1 MRYIFEKPLKEAIII
16 KRNNQFTIDVEI
28 NGEIVRC
35 HCPTTGRIGDLE
47 LSGIACLISENNNLK
62 RKLKY
67 TVEAVSC
74 DELEKMEKKWI
85 GINQILSN
93 KLVEYFISNN
103 LLNDMIGKGKDIKR
117 EVKLGLSKLDFLVG
131 NTYIEVKTPLT
142 TLNVE
147 YGKHVRTKPL
157 TPFSSTERFTKH
169 IKELANSLNK
179 NERAILLTVNQYE
192 TAKEKERQRSTN
204 YEEVKS
210 AVEYAIDKGVEMWHM
225 EMEFLKDGVRLVS
238 CTNKT
243 ARNQEE

>member
-1 MRYIFEKPLKEAIII
+1 
-16 KRNNQFTIDVEI
+16 
-28 NGEIVRC
+28 
-35 HCPTTGRIGDLE
+35 
-47 LSGIACLISENNNLK
+47 
-62 RKLKY
+62 
-67 TVEAVSC
+67 
-74 DELEKMEKKWI
+74 
-85 GINQILSN
+85 
-93 KLVEYFISNN
+93 
-103 LLNDMIGKGKDIKR
+103 MIGKGKDIKR

-179 NERAILLTVNQYE
+179 NERAILLTVNQYA
-192 TAKEKERQRSTN
+192 TAKEKERLRSTN

>member
-1 MRYIFEKPLKEAIII
+1 MKYIFEKPLKEAIII
-16 KRNNQFTIDVEI
+16 KRNSQFTIDVEI

-47 LSGIACLISENNNLK
+47 LRGIACLISENNNLK

-74 DELEKMEKKWI
+74 DELEKMKKKWI

-169 IKELANSLNK
+169 IKELANSLDK

-192 TAKEKERQRSTN
+192 TAKKKERQRSTN

-243 ARNQEE
+243 AGNQEE